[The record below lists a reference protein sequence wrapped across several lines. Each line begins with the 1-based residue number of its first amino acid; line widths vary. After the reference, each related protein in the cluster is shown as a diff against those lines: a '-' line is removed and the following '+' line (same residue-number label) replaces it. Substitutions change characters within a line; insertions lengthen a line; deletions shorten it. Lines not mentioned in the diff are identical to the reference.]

1 MTEDEAKTKWCHRT
15 FIPVHGAT
23 GPLLSATYCAGSAC
37 MAWRWLFES
46 QGKQNMDEDFL
57 PRDGQFLKQSEHGY
71 CGLAGKQ

>member
-37 MAWRWLFES
+37 MAWRWKEVCP
-46 QGKQNMDEDFL
+46 QEQVEDGA
-57 PRDGQFLKQSEHGY
+57 PRHGY
-71 CGLAGKQ
+71 CGLAGKP